1 MKGGKGYKSCNLT
14 KDFVGRQIFPPT
26 MLFYSYL
33 KKQNKKMLQLKF
45 STLKKLKTLLD
56 RIILVVLTLI
66 AFGKYDYLS
75 FSLYLYFDATG
86 S

>member
-1 MKGGKGYKSCNLT
+1 
-14 KDFVGRQIFPPT
+14 
-26 MLFYSYL
+26 
-33 KKQNKKMLQLKF
+33 MLQLKF